1 MIQYLSNQNI
11 DRRKWDECIAR
22 SFNGIVYAYSWYLD
36 IVSPE
41 WDALVKDDYKSV
53 MPLTWRK
60 KYSVRYLYQPFFTQ
74 QLGVFSA
81 EKSDADLVQKF
92 LDAIPTQ
99 FQFVEINLNT
109 FNHFSF
115 PQQSKDYP
123 TKTQSSQSFNFL
135 GGLSGLVG
143 KINLTHEL
151 DLIESYENIAKNY
164 SDNLKRNLKKAQ
176 NNKLQTVFVNQPEP
190 VIKLFRKNRGAEILN
205 LKERDYK
212 TLTTLMHQAIH
223 KGKAQIINVL
233 NEKNELC
240 AGAFFIESNNKV
252 IFLFSGLSEEGK
264 NLNAM
269 PFLIDSFI
277 RQNAGKNITLDF
289 EGSNDVNLA
298 RFYKSFGSK
307 ECVYQQVKINRLP
320 FPVNL
325 LKS

>member
-1 MIQYLSNQNI
+1 MIQYLSNSTI

-36 IVSPE
+36 IVSPD

-60 KYSVRYLYQPFFTQ
+60 KYDIKYLFQPFFTQ
-74 QLGVFSA
+74 QLGIFSA
-81 EKSDADLVQKF
+81 EKSDADLVQTF

-99 FQFVEINLNT
+99 FQFIEINLNT
-109 FNHFSF
+109 FNLSNL
-115 PQQSKDYP
+115 SI
-123 TKTQSSQSFNFL
+123 SSI
-135 GGLSGLVG
+135 
-143 KINLTHEL
+143 KKNLTHEL

-164 SDNLKRNLKKAQ
+164 SDNLKRNLKKARH
-176 NNKLQTVFVNQPEP
+176 NKLQMAFVNQPEP
-190 VIKLFRKNRGAEILN
+190 VITLFRKNRGAEISN

-252 IFLFSGLSEEGK
+252 VFLFSGLSEEGK

-277 RQNAGKNITLDF
+277 RQNAGKNLTLDF

-307 ECVYQQVKINRLP
+307 ECVYPQIKINRLP

-325 LKS
+325 LKR

>member
-1 MIQYLSNQNI
+1 MIQYLQNENI
-11 DRRKWDECIAR
+11 DRRKWDETIAR

-36 IVSPE
+36 IVSPG
-41 WDALVKDDYKSV
+41 WNALVNNDYKSV

-60 KYSVRYLYQPFFTQ
+60 KYGISYLFQPFFTQ
-74 QLGVFSA
+74 QLGVFSS
-81 EKSDADLVQKF
+81 EKSDADLVQQF
-92 LDAIPTQ
+92 LDAIPEQ
-99 FQFVEINLNT
+99 FKFVEINLNT
-109 FNHFSF
+109 FNHFNLQKFSIK
-115 PQQSKDYP
+115 Q
-123 TKTQSSQSFNFL
+123 
-135 GGLSGLVG
+135 
-143 KINLTHEL
+143 NLTHEL

-176 NNKLQTVFVNQPEP
+176 NNKLQTVFINQPDA
-190 VIKLFRKNRGAEILN
+190 VIKLFRKNRGAEVST

-233 NEKNELC
+233 NEQNELC

-277 RQNAGKNITLDF
+277 RKNAGKNVTFDF
-289 EGSNDVNLA
+289 EGSNDENLA

-307 ECVYQQVKINRLP
+307 ECVYQQLKINKLP

-325 LKS
+325 IKR

>member
-36 IVSPE
+36 IVSPG

-99 FQFVEINLNT
+99 FQFIEINLNT
-109 FNHFSF
+109 FNLSNL
-115 PQQSKDYP
+115 SI
-123 TKTQSSQSFNFL
+123 SSI
-135 GGLSGLVG
+135 
-143 KINLTHEL
+143 KKNLTHEL
-151 DLIESYENIAKNY
+151 DLIESYETIAKNY

-176 NNKLQTVFVNQPEP
+176 HNKLQTVFVNQPEP
-190 VIKLFRKNRGAEILN
+190 VIKIFRKNRGAEISN

-212 TLTTLMHQAIH
+212 TLTALMHQAIH
-223 KGKAQIINVL
+223 KVKAQVINVL
-233 NEKNELC
+233 NANMELC

-264 NLNAM
+264 SLNAM
-269 PFLIDSFI
+269 PFLMDSFI
-277 RQNAGKNITLDF
+277 KQNSGKNITLDF

-307 ECVYQQVKINRLP
+307 ECVYPQLKINRLP
-320 FPVNL
+320 FPVNM
-325 LKS
+325 LKR

>member
-11 DRRKWDECIAR
+11 DRRKWDETIAR

-36 IVSPE
+36 IVSPG

-81 EKSDADLVQKF
+81 EKSDADLVQNF
-92 LDAIPTQ
+92 LDAIPAQ
-99 FQFVEINLNT
+99 FQFIEINLNT
-109 FNHFSF
+109 FNLSNL
-115 PQQSKDYP
+115 SI
-123 TKTQSSQSFNFL
+123 SSI
-135 GGLSGLVG
+135 
-143 KINLTHEL
+143 KKNLTHEL
-151 DLIESYENIAKNY
+151 DLIESYETIAKNY

-190 VIKLFRKNRGAEILN
+190 VIKIFRKNRGAEISS
-205 LKERDYK
+205 LKERDYR
-212 TLTTLMHQAIH
+212 TLTALMHQAIQ
-223 KGKAQIINVL
+223 KGKAQVMNVM
-233 NEKNELC
+233 NEHNELC

-264 NLNAM
+264 SLNAM

-277 RQNAGKNITLDF
+277 KQNSGKNITLDF

-307 ECVYQQVKINRLP
+307 ECVYPQLKINRLP
-320 FPVNL
+320 FPVNM
-325 LKS
+325 LKR

>member
-1 MIQYLSNQNI
+1 MIQYLSNQYLSNQNI

-36 IVSPE
+36 IVSPG

-53 MPLTWRK
+53 MPLTCRK

-81 EKSDADLVQKF
+81 EKSDADLVQQF
-92 LDAIPTQ
+92 LKAIPKQ

-109 FNHFSF
+109 FNNFSL
-115 PQQSKDYP
+115 Q
-123 TKTQSSQSFNFL
+123 NF
-135 GGLSGLVG
+135 SI
-143 KINLTHEL
+143 KSNLTHEL

-164 SDNLKRNLKKAQ
+164 SDNLKRNLKKAG
-176 NNKLQTVFVNQPEP
+176 NNKLQIVLSNELESV
-190 VIKLFRKNRGAEILN
+190 VKLFRENRGAEISK
-205 LKERDYK
+205 LKEHDYK
-212 TLTTLMHQAIH
+212 VLIQLMNQAIQR
-223 KGKAQIINVL
+223 GKAQILHVIN
-233 NEKNELC
+233 EHNELC

-264 NLNAM
+264 NVNAM

-277 RQNAGKNITLDF
+277 RNNSGKNSTLDF

-307 ECVYQQVKINRLP
+307 ECVYLQVKINRLP
-320 FPVNL
+320 FPLNL
-325 LKS
+325 LKH

>member
-36 IVSPE
+36 IVSPG

-99 FQFVEINLNT
+99 FQFIEINLNT
-109 FNHFSF
+109 FNLSNL
-115 PQQSKDYP
+115 SI
-123 TKTQSSQSFNFL
+123 SSI
-135 GGLSGLVG
+135 
-143 KINLTHEL
+143 KKNLTHEL
-151 DLIESYENIAKNY
+151 DLIESYETIAKNY

-176 NNKLQTVFVNQPEP
+176 NNKLQTVFVNQPES
-190 VIKLFRKNRGAEILN
+190 VIKLFRENRGASLSN

-223 KGKAQIINVL
+223 RGKAQIIHVL
-233 NEKNELC
+233 NKKNELC

-269 PFLIDSFI
+269 PLLIDSFI
-277 RQNAGKNITLDF
+277 KQNSGKNITLDF

-307 ECVYQQVKINRLP
+307 ECVYPQVKINRLP
-320 FPVNL
+320 FPVNM
-325 LKS
+325 LKR

>member
-36 IVSPE
+36 IVSPG

-74 QLGVFSA
+74 QLGVFSS
-81 EKSDADLVQKF
+81 EKSDADLVQNF
-92 LDAIPTQ
+92 LDAIPAQ
-99 FQFVEINLNT
+99 FQFIEINLNT
-109 FNHFSF
+109 FNLSNL
-115 PQQSKDYP
+115 SI
-123 TKTQSSQSFNFL
+123 SSI
-135 GGLSGLVG
+135 
-143 KINLTHEL
+143 KKNLTHEL
-151 DLIESYENIAKNY
+151 DLIESYETIAKNY

-176 NNKLQTVFVNQPEP
+176 HNKLQTVFINQPEP
-190 VIKLFRKNRGAEILN
+190 LIKLFRENRGASVSN

-223 KGKAQIINVL
+223 RGKAQIIQVL
-233 NEKNELC
+233 NEKGELC

-252 IFLFSGLSEEGK
+252 IFLFSGLNEEGK
-264 NLNAM
+264 NMNAM

-277 RQNAGKNITLDF
+277 KQNSGKNITLDF

-307 ECVYQQVKINRLP
+307 ECVYPQVKINRLP
-320 FPVNL
+320 FPVNM
-325 LKS
+325 LKR